1 MFHFPFRRLDL
12 SMNILSYSIVV
23 APSYCMYPSV
33 CPLLAL
39 IPEAKCTV
47 VANAS
52 FILTDVTTRDRLHVV
67 KLWGYK

>member
-1 MFHFPFRRLDL
+1 MFHFPFRHLDL
-12 SMNILSYSIVV
+12 GMIILSYSIVV
-23 APSYCMYPSV
+23 ARSYCMYPSV

-52 FILTDVTTRDRLHVV
+52 FILTNVMTCDRLHVV
-67 KLWGYK
+67 KFWGYE